1 MKSIYILSTKLLI
14 YLMELPLIAL
24 LILAIAYND
33 HADGVFKFY
42 PMQIVSILGMIFIFL
57 YFLRFVKI
65 STDEVRC
72 KGIFSSKN
80 HASLKKDRRLVL
92 TLMKHKEIRIEVF
105 GVGEAPLLDWVDPE
119 EFKDSEINILRTTT
133 CGSNKTAKKVLSYF
147 DIDKNDFDKIFDSES
162 FEKEYEFISLSVKK
176 AELGKEI
183 SLKFNETL

>member
-72 KGIFSSKN
+72 KGIFSSKTF
-80 HASLKKDRRLVL
+80 SV
-92 TLMKHKEIRIEVF
+92 
-105 GVGEAPLLDWVDPE
+105 W
-119 EFKDSEINILRTTT
+119 NILY
-133 CGSNKTAKKVLSYF
+133 CLMSGIK
-147 DIDKNDFDKIFDSES
+147 
-162 FEKEYEFISLSVKK
+162 
-176 AELGKEI
+176 
-183 SLKFNETL
+183 